1 MSLKSNTPAPT
12 KLSAAIRMALKDQIA
27 VEKNPKLKID
37 MSMWHRARKGRAKC
51 AVCFAGAVMHQ
62 QFNLTLGS
70 TVYPESFPLEWSTVF
85 RVLNAVRS
93 GLVKGALMCM
103 RVHSQR
109 KAAKIAATI
118 KVSSP
123 MPDYHISRTK
133 FRKEMRS
140 IAKQLEEKG
149 L

>member
-1 MSLKSNTPAPT
+1 MKAYVPAPT
-12 KLSAAIRMALKDQIA
+12 KLSEAIRMALKDQLA
-27 VEKNPKLKID
+27 VEKNPKIEID
-37 MSMWHRARKGRAKC
+37 MNTWHTALKGKPKC

-70 TVYPESFPLEWSTVF
+70 TAYPNSFPLGWRMVF
-85 RVLNAVRS
+85 MALNAVRS

>member
-1 MSLKSNTPAPT
+1 MIKSNTPAPT
-12 KLSAAIRMALKDQIA
+12 KLSEAIRMALKDQLA
-27 VEKNPKLKID
+27 VEKNPKIEID
-37 MSMWHRARKGRAKC
+37 MNTWHTALEGKPKC

-62 QFNLTLGS
+62 QFYLTLGS
-70 TVYPESFPLEWSTVF
+70 TAYPNSFPLEWRMVF
-85 RVLNAVRS
+85 MALNAVRS
-93 GLVKGALMCM
+93 GRVKEALLYMGGTL
-103 RVHSQR
+103 QR

>member
-1 MSLKSNTPAPT
+1 MMKSNTPAPT
-12 KLSAAIRMALKDQIA
+12 KLSEAIRLALKDQLA
-27 VEKNPKLKID
+27 VEKNPKIEID
-37 MSMWHRARKGRAKC
+37 MNTWHTALKGKPKC

-70 TVYPESFPLEWSTVF
+70 TMYPISFPLEWYNVF
-85 RVLNAVRS
+85 KALNAVRE
-93 GLVKGALMCM
+93 GYVDEALMCM
-103 RVHSQR
+103 GVHSQR
-109 KAAKIAATI
+109 KAAEIAATI

-123 MPDYHISRTK
+123 MPDYHISKTK